1 MRLNTSSLAAGVVFI
16 IIGVVFLLAAL
27 DVWDIRPAYLW
38 PGLLIGIGV
47 VIAFGGRTVGSDNS
61 SNGVI
66 R

>member
-47 VIAFGGRTVGSDNS
+47 VIAFGGRTVGREDNDKT
-61 SNGVI
+61 VI